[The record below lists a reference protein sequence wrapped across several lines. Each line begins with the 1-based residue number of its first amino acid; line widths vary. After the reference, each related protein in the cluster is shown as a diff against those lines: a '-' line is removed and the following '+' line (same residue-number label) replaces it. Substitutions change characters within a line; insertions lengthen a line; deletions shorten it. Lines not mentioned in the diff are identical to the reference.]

1 MSNFQLQQFTIKQS
15 NSGMKVC
22 SDSLL
27 FAASLDIKGANKILD
42 IGAGTGILSLVLAQ
56 KSTEL
61 SNNTVESITA
71 VELTAEAAE
80 EARFNF
86 SQSPWA
92 DRLEL
97 VEKSIQLFSSNN
109 QQQYDLIIC
118 NPPFFEQH
126 SRTETSNQLRGIA
139 RHTDTLSYQDLLSSI
154 CQLLTANGTVH
165 LLLPV
170 TVRSNFSDLL
180 QAFDLVILDETHVA
194 ESENHPVKTVY
205 LQLGFK
211 AGKTLENKT
220 INKLIK
226 FDSDKQHT
234 QVVRQYLSPY
244 LLRYK

>member
-1 MSNFQLQQFTIKQS
+1 MSCFRLQQFSIEQAQ
-15 NSGMKVC
+15 SGMKVC

-27 FAASLDIKGANKILD
+27 FAASIDVTGVKKILD

-61 SNNTVESITA
+61 LNNTVESITA
-71 VELTAEAAE
+71 VELTPEAAA

-86 SQSPWA
+86 SQSPWP
-92 DRLEL
+92 DRLKL
-97 VEKSIQLFSSNN
+97 VEMSIQQFSRDS
-109 QQQYDLIIC
+109 QQFDLIIC
-118 NPPFFEQH
+118 NPPFFDQH

-139 RHTDTLSYQDLLSSI
+139 RHTDTLSFQDLLTAIS
-154 CQLLTANGTVH
+154 QLLSAHGVAH
-165 LLLPV
+165 LLLPISV
-170 TVRSNFSDLL
+170 KSKISQLL
-180 QAFDLVILDETHVA
+180 KAFDLVILNETQVA
-194 ESENHPVKTVY
+194 ESENHPVKTIY

-211 AGKTLENKT
+211 TDKNLKNKT

-226 FDSDKQHT
+226 FDNDKQHT